1 MKISEI
7 RQILVDTDYVR
18 TSGRPAELKA
28 AEYLKAKCEEK
39 GFSARIEAFPV
50 AMADLE
56 ESHLYVDGR
65 EIPCRG
71 SLLCGSGEIE
81 APLYHMP
88 GTDRISLAGAKGKIV
103 LLERAGMNYFLYKDL
118 WEAGAVGFIT
128 CNGNA
133 NYRDRDIN
141 QQELRPHVAEGK
153 RMFCANINVKDAV
166 EIVKSGA
173 KTAKIV
179 IKQKEYQGESHNVI
193 AEIPGQTDQWIVL
206 SAHYDST
213 FLSRGSY
220 DNMTGC
226 IGILGIAEA
235 LKKTAPNRMGIRLLF
250 CGSEERGLLGSKAY
264 CRDHE
269 EELKKIALNI
279 NIDMIGTI
287 MGRFLACVS
296 AEDKLVGYIEYL
308 GAELGWGIE
317 SKSGVYSSDST
328 PFADHGVP
336 ALSFA
341 RIAGSTIAPIHNRYD
356 TMKVL
361 SPEQIRRDIDFM
373 TVFTDRMANAAVF
386 PVGREIPQAVKDEL
400 DKYLNR
406 KR

>member
-1 MKISEI
+1 MKITEI
-7 RQILVDTDYVR
+7 RQILKDTDYVR
-18 TSGRPAELKA
+18 TSGSPQELKA
-28 AEYLKAKCEEK
+28 AEYLKARCEEK
-39 GFSARIEAFPV
+39 GMAARIEAFPV
-50 AMADLE
+50 AMSELQ
-56 ESHLYVDGR
+56 ESHLYVDGK

-71 SLLCGSGEIE
+71 SLLCGSGEVE

-88 GTDRISLAGAKGKIV
+88 GTDRISIAGAKGKIV
-103 LLERAGMNYFLYKDL
+103 LLERPGMQYFLYKDL
-118 WEAGAVGFIT
+118 YEAGAVGFIT
-128 CNGNA
+128 CNGDVNHPH
-133 NYRDRDIN
+133 RDIN

-153 RMFCANINVKDAV
+153 KMLCANINVKDAV
-166 EIVKSGA
+166 EIVKGGGKSA
-173 KTAKIV
+173 KLV
-179 IKQKEYQGESHNVI
+179 VKQKEYQGESHNVI
-193 AEIPGQTDQWIVL
+193 AEIPGETDKWIVL

-235 LKKTAPNRMGIRLLF
+235 LMKTAPNRMGIRLIF
-250 CGSEERGLLGSKAY
+250 CGSEERGLLGAKAY

-269 EELKKIALNI
+269 AELADIGLDI

-296 AEDKLVGYIEYL
+296 AEEKLVGYIEYL

-317 SKSGVYSSDST
+317 SKNGVYSSDST
-328 PFADHGVP
+328 PFADKGVP
-336 ALSFA
+336 SLSFA
-341 RIAGSTIAPIHNRYD
+341 RIAGGNIAPIHNRYD

-361 SPEQIRRDIDFM
+361 SAQQIQRDIDFM
-373 TVFTDRMANAAVF
+373 SLFTSRMANAAVF
-386 PVGREIPQAVKDEL
+386 PVRREIPQSVRDEL

>member
-7 RQILVDTDYVR
+7 RQILNDTDYVR
-18 TSGRPAELKA
+18 TSGRPNELKA

-39 GFSARIEAFPV
+39 GMTARIEAFPV

-56 ESHLYVDGR
+56 ESHLYVDGK

-71 SLLCGSGEIE
+71 SLLCGSGEVE

-88 GTDRISLAGAKGKIV
+88 GTDRISLAGARGKIV
-103 LLERAGMNYFLYKDL
+103 LLERAGMNHFLFKDL
-118 WEAGAVGFIT
+118 CEAGAVGFIT
-128 CNGNA
+128 CNGNV
-133 NYRDRDIN
+133 NFRDRDIN
-141 QQELRPHVAEGK
+141 QQELRPHVSEGK
-153 RMFCANINVKDAV
+153 KMFCANINVKDAV
-166 EIVKSGA
+166 EIVKAGG

-179 IKQKEYQGESHNVI
+179 VRQKEYQGESHNVI

-235 LKKTAPNRMGIRLLF
+235 LMKTAPNRMGIRLIF

-269 EELKKIALNI
+269 DELKKIALDI
-279 NIDMIGTI
+279 NLDMIGTI

-328 PFADHGVP
+328 PFADKGVP
-336 ALSFA
+336 SLSFA

-361 SPEQIRRDIDFM
+361 SPEQIQKDINFM

-400 DKYLNR
+400 DKYLSR

>member
-7 RQILVDTDYVR
+7 RQILKDTDYVR
-18 TSGRPAELKA
+18 TSGSSQELKA

-39 GFSARIEAFPV
+39 GIEARIEAFPV
-50 AMADLE
+50 AMAEMKDA
-56 ESHLYVDGR
+56 HLYIDGK

-71 SLLCGSGEIE
+71 SLLCGSGKIE

-103 LLERAGMNYFLYKDL
+103 LLEKPGMQYFLFKDL
-118 WEAGAVGFIT
+118 CEAGAVGFIT

-133 NYRDRDIN
+133 NFRDRDIN
-141 QQELRPHVAEGK
+141 QQELRPHIADGK
-153 RMFCANINVKDAV
+153 KMLCANINIKDAV
-166 EIVKSGA
+166 EIVKAGG

-179 IKQKEYQGESHNVI
+179 INQREYQGESHNVI
-193 AEIPGQTDQWIVL
+193 AEIPGDGDRWIVL

-213 FLSRGSY
+213 FLSHGSY

-226 IGILGIAEA
+226 IGLLGIGEA
-235 LKKTAPNRMGIRLLF
+235 LKKTAPNRMGIRLIF
-250 CGSEERGLLGSKAY
+250 CGSEERGLLGAKAY

-269 EELKKIALNI
+269 AELKNIGLDI
-279 NIDMIGTI
+279 NIDMIGTY

-296 AEDKLVGYIEYL
+296 AEDKLVNYIEYL

-317 SKSGVYSSDST
+317 SRSGVYSSDST

-341 RIAGSTIAPIHNRYD
+341 RIAGSNIAPIHNRYD
-356 TMKVL
+356 TIKVL
-361 SPEQIRRDIDFM
+361 SAEQIRKDIDFM
-373 TVFTDRMANAAVF
+373 TVFTQRMANAVVF

-400 DKYLNR
+400 DKYLHR